1 MRTPGDCFMIL
12 LDMYITIIST
22 PDDTQLRGSSRLDN
36 PPVRNAVTK
45 SNGFLSNKMK
55 EL

>member
-1 MRTPGDCFMIL
+1 MIL
-12 LDMYITIIST
+12 LDMYITIIRT
-22 PDDTQLRGSSRLDN
+22 
-36 PPVRNAVTK
+36 PVRNAVTR